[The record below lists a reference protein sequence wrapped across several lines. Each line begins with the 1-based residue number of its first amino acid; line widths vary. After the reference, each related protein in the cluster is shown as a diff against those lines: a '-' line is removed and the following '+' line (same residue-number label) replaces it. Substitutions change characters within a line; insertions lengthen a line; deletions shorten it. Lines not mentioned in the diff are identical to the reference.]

1 MIMIELK
8 QDMAIETYVTKER
21 QYKDNLHIY
30 LFIIKRRTKKK
41 RETENEKRRK
51 ILRIDSTTGK
61 IEERLKIVQIKRT
74 EVGFALCKI

>member
-1 MIMIELK
+1 MSLK
-8 QDMAIETYVTKER
+8 
-21 QYKDNLHIY
+21 KDNTRIICTSIY
-30 LFIIKRRTKKK
+30 SLLSEEPKKK

-51 ILRIDSTTGK
+51 ILRIASTTGK